1 MLAIINEPFVGDL
14 TQNTLCS
21 QNKMKYN
28 VKVLLGAQQFLMSLL
43 EKNT

>member
-1 MLAIINEPFVGDL
+1 MNLFWGDL
-14 TQNTLCS
+14 TQNALCP

-28 VKVLLGAQQFLMSLL
+28 IKVLLGAQQFLMSLL